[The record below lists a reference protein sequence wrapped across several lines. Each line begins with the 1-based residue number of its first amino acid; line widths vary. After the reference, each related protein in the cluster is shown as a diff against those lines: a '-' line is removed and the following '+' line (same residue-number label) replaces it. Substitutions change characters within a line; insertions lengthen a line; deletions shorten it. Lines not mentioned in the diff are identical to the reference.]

1 MQYVD
6 PMKETPEGRLLTI
19 VRNIEKSLGIEK
31 NTDYNMGCD
40 DEESE
45 SKDKKKKDLRKY
57 VQERSADNIRPMF
70 MEISGKV
77 DVPATGYTGNQVIP
91 YHEAGPSGNSISET
105 YNMPS
110 VSQTGYDKDSSSLH
124 MHLTEGGGAFSNV
137 SPIEDSLAEIKK
149 GASAG
154 QIGRIDE
161 IAGLIEQIYA
171 RL

>member
-6 PMKETPEGRLLTI
+6 PMKDTPEGRLLNI
-19 VRNIEKSLGIEK
+19 VRGIEKSLGIEK
-31 NTDYNMGCD
+31 NYNCNMGCD
-40 DEESE
+40 DSE
-45 SKDKKKKDLRKY
+45 CKTCKGKKLKKY

-91 YHEAGPSGNSISET
+91 YHETGPSGNSISET